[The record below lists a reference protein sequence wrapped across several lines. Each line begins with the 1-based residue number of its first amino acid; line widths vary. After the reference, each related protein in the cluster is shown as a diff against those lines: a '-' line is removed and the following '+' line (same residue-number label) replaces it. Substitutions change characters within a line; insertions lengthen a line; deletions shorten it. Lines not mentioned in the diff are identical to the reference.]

1 MGALHFATVSYTH
14 LDVYKRQ
21 VDLIAKSQKSSYL
34 CFWDDERDKFLY
46 FNLGGGGEI
55 TLFPEEYNDWTGKE
69 VIWMG
74 TDNKDKEHKDGIA
87 MAIVKD
93 TKDQSLSLI
102 HI

>member
-1 MGALHFATVSYTH
+1 MMKETSF
-14 LDVYKRQ
+14 
-21 VDLIAKSQKSSYL
+21 
-34 CFWDDERDKFLY
+34 FY

-74 TDNKDKEHKDGIA
+74 TDNKDEEHKDGIA

-93 TKDQSLSLI
+93 TKDQSYWTYRLALNRPLQATLSGI
-102 HI
+102 AD